1 MTLIFLYPE
10 EGKRERDGIIQSFI
24 DFVDRVLVLQGN
36 FPIEKV
42 SIKCGTGVD
51 QGLVN
56 GWICNALQR
65 GASELDLIVLVTG
78 FGDNYLLSPQVFI
91 SSTLVELKLGS
102 GIKVDGLDGEVF
114 LPVLKLLVLDSVE
127 FCFDQFLMLLR
138 CCPVVKKLE
147 MVNVECEDW
156 DQTVSSASLKSLKIK
171 SESFSF
177 ERFSFDTPNLV
188 FLDYSE
194 LVAEDYPTVNLEN
207 VVNARI
213 NLLANEYQIKRAREP
228 DHEMLEE
235 DWEDVFIRFSNA
247 KKLMSG
253 IRNVKKLFMSP
264 TTLEL
269 LSLCCVAMPVFNNL
283 TFLAILTLWGLL
295 HCVTDKCGDACDCI
309 SRDDKGHSL
318 ISCPVKILHIKAF
331 IGTTREL
338 KMIKHFLNLFPCLK
352 EMEIHAEEND
362 QTTFEIPGMFER
374 IVELMKLYNE
384 LSSCYV
390 RFMVCDSLYRKWTA
404 Q

>member
-1 MTLIFLYPE
+1 M
-10 EGKRERDGIIQSFI
+10 
-24 DFVDRVLVLQGN
+24 
-36 FPIEKV
+36 
-42 SIKCGTGVD
+42 
-51 QGLVN
+51 
-56 GWICNALQR
+56 
-65 GASELDLIVLVTG
+65 
-78 FGDNYLLSPQVFI
+78 
-91 SSTLVELKLGS
+91 
-102 GIKVDGLDGEVF
+102 
-114 LPVLKLLVLDSVE
+114 LKLLVLDSVE

-138 CCPVVKKLE
+138 GCPVVEKLE

-156 DQTVSSASLKSLKIK
+156 DQTVSSASLKSLRIK

-177 ERFSFDTPNLV
+177 ESFSFDTPNIV

-264 TTLEL
+264 TTLEV

-283 TFLAILTLWGLL
+283 TFLAMLSHVDLGWQAMPVNVIL
-295 HCVTDKCGDACDCI
+295 K
-309 SRDDKGHSL
+309 
-318 ISCPVKILHIKAF
+318 
-331 IGTTREL
+331 
-338 KMIKHFLNLFPCLK
+338 N
-352 EMEIHAEEND
+352 
-362 QTTFEIPGMFER
+362 
-374 IVELMKLYNE
+374 
-384 LSSCYV
+384 
-390 RFMVCDSLYRKWTA
+390 
-404 Q
+404 